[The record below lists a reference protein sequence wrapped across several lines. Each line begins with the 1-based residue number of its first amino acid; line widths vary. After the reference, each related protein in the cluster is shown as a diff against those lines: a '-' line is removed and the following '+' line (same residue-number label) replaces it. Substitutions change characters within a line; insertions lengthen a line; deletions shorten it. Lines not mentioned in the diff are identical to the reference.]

1 MTFFV
6 LTGRGN
12 PAVKRAAR
20 KSRKPT
26 ICAGSLIASLVAFAA
41 PTAAQ
46 TNNDPMTK
54 YRSMTG
60 VTASA
65 SCSSKGATDD
75 LVVCGRRDDGRY
87 RLGAIDGDDAGP
99 QGSVRDTRS
108 DMLREGSKCS
118 GGGVGAHGNAGCGGG
133 LNVLAIGA
141 AAVKAVK
148 AIID

>member
-1 MTFFV
+1 M
-6 LTGRGN
+6 
-12 PAVKRAAR
+12 VKRAAQ
-20 KSRKPT
+20 KSQKPT
-26 ICAGSLIASLVAFAA
+26 ICVGSLIASLVAFAA
-41 PTAAQ
+41 PAAAQ
-46 TNNDPMTK
+46 TSNDPMTK

-65 SCSSKGATDD
+65 SCSSKGAPDD

-87 RLGAIDGDDAGP
+87 RLGAIDGDDVGP
-99 QGSVRDTRS
+99 HDAVRDTRA
-108 DMLREGSKCS
+108 DMLREGSNCS
-118 GGGVGAHGNAGCGGG
+118 GSGVGAHGNAGCGGG